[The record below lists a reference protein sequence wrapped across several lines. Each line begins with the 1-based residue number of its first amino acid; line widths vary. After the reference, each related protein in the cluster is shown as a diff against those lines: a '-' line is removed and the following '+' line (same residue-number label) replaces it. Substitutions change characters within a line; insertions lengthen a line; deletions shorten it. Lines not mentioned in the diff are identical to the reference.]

1 MTAVSVVAKTE
12 RRGLQT
18 ATRGGTTQ
26 RRVPAPFMNSQ
37 LTAPVVGNGENE
49 QNRESKRSTYCD
61 GNFVLFQSILEALHL
76 LKLLVSG
83 VKLFPHWTSSLKSAK
98 AMLKEAAKYV

>member
-1 MTAVSVVAKTE
+1 MTAVSVFAKTE

-26 RRVPAPFMNSQ
+26 RRVPAPSMNSQ

-49 QNRESKRSTYCD
+49 QNRENKRSTYCY

-98 AMLKEAAKYV
+98 AMLKVVAKYV